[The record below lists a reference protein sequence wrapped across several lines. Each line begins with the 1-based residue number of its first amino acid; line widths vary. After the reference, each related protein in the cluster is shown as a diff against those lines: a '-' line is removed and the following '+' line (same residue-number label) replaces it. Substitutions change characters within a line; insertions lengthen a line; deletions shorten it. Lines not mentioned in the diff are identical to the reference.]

1 VNEPEEATESKPLWR
16 DLVLVTWGADLL
28 QCPCCKG
35 AMRKVETL
43 IQPEKIEKRRRLVGV
58 LDRNPRSG

>member
-1 VNEPEEATESKPLWR
+1 MRPLWR
-16 DLVLVTWGADLL
+16 GLILATWGADRL

-35 AMRKVETL
+35 TMRRVETL
-43 IQPEKIEKRRRLVGV
+43 IQPEKIEKHRRLVGV